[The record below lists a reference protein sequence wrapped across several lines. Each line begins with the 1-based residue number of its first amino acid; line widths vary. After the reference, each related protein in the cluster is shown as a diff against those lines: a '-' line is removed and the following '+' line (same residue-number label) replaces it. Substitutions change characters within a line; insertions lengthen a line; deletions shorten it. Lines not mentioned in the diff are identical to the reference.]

1 MAEWRCAKQKSTR
14 WHRAAVEW
22 MERWGPAVAVGV
34 WVLLMMSATAW
45 GAGTGMPWED
55 TLDDI
60 LQSLQGPVAR
70 FVGIVAILITGLM
83 FALGEGG
90 GWFKRAMGIAMG
102 LAIAFSAT
110 TFVETLGF
118 GGGAAF

>member
-1 MAEWRCAKQKSTR
+1 MKAATKEGKAWEQK
-14 WHRAAVEW
+14 AYDIVEA
-22 MERWGPAVAVGV
+22 WGPVAVLAGL
-34 WVLLMMSATAW
+34 LLMMFSGVAW
-45 GAGTGMPWED
+45 AGGTGMPWED

-90 GWFKRAMGIAMG
+90 GWFKRAMGIALG
-102 LAIAFSAT
+102 LSIAFSAT

>member
-1 MAEWRCAKQKSTR
+1 MTYEVEGSRAQKLQGQIVN
-14 WHRAAVEW
+14 WIHAWGPVVILAAV
-22 MERWGPAVAVGV
+22 
-34 WVLLMMSATAW
+34 VLVMFSGSAWAS
-45 GAGTGMPWED
+45 GTGMPWED

-70 FVGIVAILITGLM
+70 FVGIVAILITGLL

-90 GWFKRAMGIAMG
+90 GWFKRGMGIAMG

-110 TFVETLGF
+110 TFVQTLGF
-118 GGGAAF
+118 AGGAAF